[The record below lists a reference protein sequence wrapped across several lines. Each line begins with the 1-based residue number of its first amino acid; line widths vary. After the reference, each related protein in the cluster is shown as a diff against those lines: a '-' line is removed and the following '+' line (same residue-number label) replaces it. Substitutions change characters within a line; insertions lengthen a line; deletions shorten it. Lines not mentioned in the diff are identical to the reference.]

1 MSGGNEQRLLP
12 ESSPFFSRNDVSAGE
27 VTVLTSLNKKG
38 NVMANTMFKGMPDLQ
53 GFYRNLKISC
63 HAILLLC
70 LHRSSVSEVQAIS
83 MKC

>member
-12 ESSPFFSRNDVSAGE
+12 QSSAFCSGIDVSAGE

-38 NVMANTMFKGMPDLQ
+38 NVMAMFKGMPDLQ
-53 GFYRNLKISC
+53 GFYRHLKISC

-70 LHRSSVSEVQAIS
+70 LHESSVSEAHAIS